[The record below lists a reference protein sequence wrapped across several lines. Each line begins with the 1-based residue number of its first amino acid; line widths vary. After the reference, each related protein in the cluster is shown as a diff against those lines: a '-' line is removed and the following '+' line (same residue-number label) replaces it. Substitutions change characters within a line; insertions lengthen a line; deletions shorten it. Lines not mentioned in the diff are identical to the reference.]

1 MLPCELSDEVKN
13 NFRVFIKKIVDG
25 ELLASDIALENSEFM
40 SNPDFE
46 TVVMRYAHG
55 DCYQLAA
62 TLLLLDHSNAL
73 TPYFLRSTQGYCHG
87 LVCFQQGNGTKMFLD
102 SNGLQTEQSV
112 INQWSFLTKGKVDL
126 IRYDREDFLDR
137 IGIEDD
143 EFEDAA
149 YEFSGWISFVLKN
162 NIFGK
167 KPVMQNS

>member
-1 MLPCELSDEVKN
+1 
-13 NFRVFIKKIVDG
+13 
-25 ELLASDIALENSEFM
+25 
-40 SNPDFE
+40 
-46 TVVMRYAHG
+46 
-55 DCYQLAA
+55 
-62 TLLLLDHSNAL
+62 
-73 TPYFLRSTQGYCHG
+73 
-87 LVCFQQGNGTKMFLD
+87 MFLD

-112 INQWSFLTKGKVDL
+112 INQWSFITKGKVDL

-149 YEFSGWISFVLKN
+149 NEFSGWISFVLKN